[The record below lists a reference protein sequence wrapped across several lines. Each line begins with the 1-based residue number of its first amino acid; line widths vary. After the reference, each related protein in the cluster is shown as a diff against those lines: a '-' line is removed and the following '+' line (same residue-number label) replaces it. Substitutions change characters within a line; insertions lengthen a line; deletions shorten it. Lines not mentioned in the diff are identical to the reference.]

1 MAAECVDEERYITP
15 HERFA
20 LLRVMAYTLILIDDE
35 EGKRAL
41 TAVKHLK
48 LDKFQRHLKVTALF
62 VHVTR

>member
-1 MAAECVDEERYITP
+1 MAAECVDEERFITP

-20 LLRVMAYTLILIDDE
+20 LLRVMTYALILIDDE

-48 LDKFQRHLKVTALF
+48 LDKFQKHLKVSTC
-62 VHVTR
+62 